1 MAGKIG
7 RSVHFYFHRGLFE
20 KFMSSKSASQSRCG
34 VEKHRFGAAPQAHI
48 PHSLL
53 TDDANEN
60 ENSSYYRHGNTTCEM
75 RHPRPLR
82 SCAPGLSAGGPLAR
96 CAHPVSAL
104 SQRGALSADRR
115 PQHQHAAARRRPRT
129 PPPSPV
135 SVPPS
140 SLMLSQ
146 LTRRPCTRRRR
157 RHCRPRRSSLPC
169 PAQPGQGGEHR

>member
-1 MAGKIG
+1 MLSLSLLQRRAF
-7 RSVHFYFHRGLFE
+7 RSFDPA
-20 KFMSSKSASQSRCG
+20 KSRSHRCG
-34 VEKHRFGAAPQAHI
+34 LLKNTGLEPRHI
-48 PHSLL
+48 RYL
-53 TDDANEN
+53 TDDA
-60 ENSSYYRHGNTTCEM
+60 RMKTPLIIDTATHHM

-82 SCAPGLSAGGPLAR
+82 SCAPGLSAGGPLARSR

-169 PAQPGQGGEHR
+169 PAQPGQGGELGEHR